1 MKTKIFQ
8 KLKQAYSHLGLGDNV
23 LQAHADALEAIGLVT
38 DENIDN
44 VVSAQ
49 KTFLE
54 NLQKE
59 NDKRVTDATAKA
71 RTSAKKE
78 FEDEAKKAAELKA
91 KEEAERI
98 EREKKEKEMPD
109 WYKAEKAQ
117 TDKLMK
123 EMLEQNKTLAES
135 LKSLQG
141 ENEEFK
147 KKEAESARKNLIVSK
162 AKELGIPQYRIDEG
176 FMIPS
181 DADESAITEHLTLV
195 SNNIKKQGLPSSKN
209 VFPQSDGKVDKSE
222 ADAIAKSLVG

>member
-8 KLKQAYSHLGLGDNV
+8 KLKQGYSHLGLGDNV
-23 LQAHADALEAIGLVT
+23 LQAHADALAAIGLVT
-38 DENIDN
+38 DENIES

-71 RTSAKKE
+71 KTTAKKE
-78 FEDEAKKAAELKA
+78 FEEEAAKAAEKKA
-91 KEEAERI
+91 KEELEKA

-109 WYKAEKAQ
+109 WYKAEKEQ
-117 TDKLMK
+117 NEKMLKELM
-123 EMLEQNKTLAES
+123 ESNKTLSES
-135 LKSLQG
+135 FKAIKT
-141 ENEEFK
+141 ENDAFK
-147 KKEAESARKNLIVSK
+147 AKEAESARKNLIISK

-176 FMIPS
+176 FSIAS
-181 DADESAITEHLTLV
+181 DADENAIVEHLTMV
-195 SNNIKKQGLPSSKN
+195 SNNTKKQNLPGSKN
-209 VFPQSDGKVDKSE
+209 VFPQADGKVEKSE

>member
-8 KLKQAYSHLGLGDNV
+8 KLKQGYSHLGLGDNV
-23 LQAHADALEAIGLVT
+23 LQAHADALAAIGLVT
-38 DENIDN
+38 DENIES

-71 RTSAKKE
+71 KTTAKKE
-78 FEDEAKKAAELKA
+78 FEEEAAKAAEKKA
-91 KEEAERI
+91 KEELEKA

-109 WYKAEKAQ
+109 WYKAEKEQ
-117 TDKLMK
+117 NEKMLKELM
-123 EMLEQNKTLAES
+123 ESNKTLSES
-135 LKSLQG
+135 FNAIKT
-141 ENEEFK
+141 ENDAFK
-147 KKEAESARKNLIVSK
+147 AKEAESARKNLIISK

-176 FMIPS
+176 FSIAS
-181 DADESAITEHLTLV
+181 DADENAIIEHLTMV
-195 SNNIKKQGLPSSKN
+195 SNNTKKQNLPSSRN
-209 VFPQSDGKVDKSE
+209 VFPQADGKVEKSE